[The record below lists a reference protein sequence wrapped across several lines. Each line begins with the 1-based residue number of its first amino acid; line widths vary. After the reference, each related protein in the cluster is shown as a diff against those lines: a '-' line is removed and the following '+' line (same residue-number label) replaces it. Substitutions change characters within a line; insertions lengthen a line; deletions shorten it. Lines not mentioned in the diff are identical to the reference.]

1 MSDAL
6 CGPSNALQNFQKHS
20 SVDRTLQQDR
30 LVSRPSPSQNF
41 RSNSAQN
48 AGILDPEFEAFQAG
62 RPQEGMHL
70 PPHSIP
76 QPNLTGP
83 AGLPDWAADFQRLHV
98 SSPPPPMISQQNRFH
113 PQASSHNHTTSWS
126 NDFLRQQPQAPA
138 SRQIS
143 HAPSTSMYTGAP
155 TLGWGNGSLQ
165 QHQPFMSAQGSL
177 NSPAPG
183 QQHDP
188 FAQTAQHDAAFEKA
202 FEQAHADMLNAEE
215 AQRAPEQTGSSHES
229 QDLGARDALERAQTE
244 EQAALGGFRSSETI
258 DFGIGEVLDRASAD
272 TVEDHDALLQSE
284 AQRNADGALKS
295 LSSSNI
301 NEQYRLET
309 DLLEAR
315 ELEVAGELEAM
326 QTHAREDAQQEQQ
339 HVPNQ
344 EDEEL
349 ARTAG
354 QLLDSVSH
362 DTSEK
367 FQQSNFLALM
377 RKLRDYEVRVDGDKV
392 VEVSTAPSPSLI
404 PPFAFDGYVEWMKEQ
419 AKQLLSVRHH
429 HHNHH
434 YTPTSDVT
442 CKVFGCSLE
451 HHG

>member
-62 RPQEGMHL
+62 RPHDGMHL

-83 AGLPDWAADFQRLHV
+83 PGLPDWAADFQRLHV
-98 SSPPPPMISQQNRFH
+98 SSPPPAIMSPQSRFQ
-113 PQASSHNHTTSWS
+113 PQASSHNYTTSWS
-126 NDFLRQQPQAPA
+126 NDFLRQQPQSPA

-143 HAPSTSMYTGAP
+143 HTPNTSMYTGAP
-155 TLGWGNGSLQ
+155 MLGWANGPLH
-165 QHQPFMSAQGSL
+165 QHQPFTSAQGNL
-177 NSPAPG
+177 NSPAPS
-183 QQHDP
+183 QQH
-188 FAQTAQHDAAFEKA
+188 AQVAPHDAAFERA
-202 FEQAHADMLNAEE
+202 FEQAHADLLNAEK
-215 AQRAPEQTGSSHES
+215 AQSSPEQTGSSRES
-229 QDLGARDALERAQTE
+229 QDLGVADALERAQAE
-244 EQAALGGFRSSETI
+244 EQAALGGYRTSEDI
-258 DFGIGEVLDRASAD
+258 L
-272 TVEDHDALLQSE
+272 E
-284 AQRNADGALKS
+284 AVDS
-295 LSSSNI
+295 FSSSRVQRDSQQPNI
-301 NEQYRLET
+301 DPVT
-309 DLLEAR
+309 TEAR
-315 ELEVAGELEAM
+315 EPEVR
-326 QTHAREDAQQEQQ
+326 HVDAREDAQQEQQ

-392 VEVSTAPSPSLI
+392 VEVSTTPSPSLI
-404 PPFAFDGYVEWMKEQ
+404 PPLAFDGYVEWMQEQ

>member
-392 VEVSTAPSPSLI
+392 VETNNPRIPDSQQDLDIGRDDAKTMTGALQADADDHDMADISVAKMYSGAGGVCLAP
-404 PPFAFDGYVEWMKEQ
+404 
-419 AKQLLSVRHH
+419 
-429 HHNHH
+429 
-434 YTPTSDVT
+434 
-442 CKVFGCSLE
+442 
-451 HHG
+451 